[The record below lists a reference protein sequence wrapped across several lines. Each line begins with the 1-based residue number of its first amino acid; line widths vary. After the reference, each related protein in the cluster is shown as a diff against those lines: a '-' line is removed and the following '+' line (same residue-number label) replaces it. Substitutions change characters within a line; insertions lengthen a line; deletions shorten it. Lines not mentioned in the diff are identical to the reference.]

1 MKQFIL
7 SISLLVCLLWAHPS
21 FAQKA
26 SLSEKEN
33 YRIEKIYPNPVSDQV
48 SLEIH
53 AADYSQVKFELID
66 ILGNKIKQWHKMEL
80 VPGDQK
86 IKLDLQTYNPGFYL
100 IKARIGEQVIVKR
113 IRKV

>member
-7 SISLLVCLLWAHPS
+7 SISLLVCLLWAPQS

-26 SLSEKEN
+26 SLSENEN

-53 AADYSQVKFELID
+53 AADYSTVQFELID
-66 ILGNKIKQWHKMEL
+66 ILGNKIKQWQKKEL

-86 IKLDLQTYNPGFYL
+86 IKLDLQSYNPGLYL
-100 IKARIGEQVIVKR
+100 IKASIGEQVIVKR
-113 IRKV
+113 IRKI